1 MSNTVDKIIS
11 IALAEEGYLE
21 KASNKNLDS
30 KTSNVGS
37 NNWTKY
43 GRDLVLWIGSPY
55 ANGVAWCDEFVD
67 WCFIKAYGISEAKK
81 LINGWS
87 AYTPTSAQYYKNIG
101 RYYKSL
107 PKVGDQIFFKNAN
120 SICHTGLVYKVDSSY
135 VYTIEGNTSSTSGVV
150 ANGGGVFKKKYSLSY
165 SKIDGY
171 GRPKYDS
178 EYTKGWI
185 QDSVGWWYQYSDGS
199 YPKSCWKTING
210 KEYYFKADGYM
221 AVNEYIKAS
230 DYETTKKIYWVN
242 EKGEWNNKSYRW
254 MFNNKGYWIAEIGGS
269 WYPVNEWA
277 KVDGK
282 WYYFDASGYMV
293 TGVVVIDGVTYNFRA
308 DGSLVE

>member
-1 MSNTVDKIIS
+1 MSNSSLVVYKKISPNKTSPRNHKIDTLAIHCMVGQLTAESCGSIFAKSSSKASSNYGVDKDGR
-11 IALAEEGYLE
+11 IAMYVEEKDRSWCTSSAAVDNRAITIE
-21 KASNKNLDS
+21 VASDTKDPYRVNDVAYNSLIELCVDICKR
-30 KTSNVGS
+30 
-37 NNWTKY
+37 NN
-43 GRDLVLWIGSPY
+43 I
-55 ANGVAWCDEFVD
+55 
-67 WCFIKAYGISEAKK
+67 KK
-81 LINGWS
+81 LVWSTDKNTRVNHLNGANMEVHRDHS
-87 AYTPTSAQYYKNIG
+87 
-101 RYYKSL
+101 YKSCPGDYL
-107 PKVGDQIFFKNAN
+107 YNRMGDIANKVNERLNVVITEGWQE
-120 SICHTGLVYKVDSSY
+120 DSH
-135 VYTIEGNTSSTSGVV
+135 
-150 ANGGGVFKKKYSLSY
+150 
-165 SKIDGY
+165 
-171 GRPKYDS
+171 
-178 EYTKGWI
+178 
-185 QDSVGWWYQYSDGS
+185 GWWYQYTDGS

-210 KEYYFKADGYM
+210 KDYYFKADGYM

-308 DGSLVE
+308 DGSLIE